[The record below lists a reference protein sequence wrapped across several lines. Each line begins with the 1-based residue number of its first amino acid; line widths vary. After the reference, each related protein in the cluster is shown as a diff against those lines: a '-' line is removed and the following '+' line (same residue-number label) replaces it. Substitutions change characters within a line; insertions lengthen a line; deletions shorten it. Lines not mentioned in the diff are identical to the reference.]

1 MSWLS
6 SENGIEAEELE
17 DVYHELSQLADDGLS
32 AATYESDTDKKGKKK
47 KSSNP
52 PRSQNSPYLSS
63 TKMYPRKAP
72 VWRSLKGTGQMH
84 TQNPMIKVPRQ
95 LWLASLKQG
104 NGFTQPVKVDSDIG
118 QAWASPSS
126 STPEY
131 LKEALGMKK
140 PKYSRSASTGYI
152 PGTPD
157 FKEKEDMY
165 DQIIDLKKTLQ
176 AQKSDGDIMKTK
188 LRRLEEENSRK
199 DRQIEQLLDPS
210 RSSEF
215 SRSLVDKRSD
225 SSVIVNNLKQKILKL
240 EKQCKEKDATLSK
253 LQTDLKTTSVEEMKI
268 AMETYYEEIQ
278 RLQTLLA
285 KAEAA
290 QQRPPPESRDSL
302 KRQKALSTAL
312 LKLSKQVK
320 ELQDENKSLKTDL
333 DRAMAPSPTS
343 FRSKGYSEW
352 SKQRLVRKISELEK
366 KLENLENPNVSST
379 EQTKSS
385 RVTVIPNSDQGD
397 GTPNPKS
404 ELQEE
409 CDRLKNLVKKIK
421 EDRAALQERLGTKES
436 ENKRLQQEKTDLERQ
451 LQRLKD
457 KKDDREEINRLN
469 QKIKRLEAQLEDERR
484 EKETMK
490 KSQDESPGS
499 YPSSA
504 RSSPSTSSARG
515 SFSSSSGREKRR
527 KQEAA
532 QLIQKNWKRYKSRK
546 EENDDLEESA
556 MFLQAALRGHLARQK
571 MLSATTPHR
580 LQSPRA
586 NSLLRQDSTISDG
599 KHGPDPS
606 AVEDDH
612 VTFLQSAFR
621 AHVTRTKM
629 LGQRPSEMKGRESP
643 GRRSPRDN
651 TRSPSENTKPSRE
664 RIRSPRENTR
674 SPVSWKSSSQDV
686 RYSRAGG
693 SSGDVSEDCI
703 QELSSEEEE
712 EETPAKKPVSY
723 SSLSQR
729 SPSVSG
735 KTHSPVEDSQS
746 DDSDD
751 IIVVSPS
758 RPARRKD
765 SHF

>member
-240 EKQCKEKDATLSK
+240 EKQCKEKDATL
-253 LQTDLKTTSVEEMKI
+253 
-268 AMETYYEEIQ
+268 
-278 RLQTLLA
+278 
-285 KAEAA
+285 
-290 QQRPPPESRDSL
+290 RPPPESRDSL

>member
-6 SENGIEAEELE
+6 SENGTEAEDLE

-32 AATYESDTDKKGKKK
+32 AVTYESDTDKKVRKK

-63 TKMYPRKAP
+63 TKLYSRKAP

-84 TQNPMIKVPRQ
+84 TENPMIKVPRQ

-104 NGFTQPVKVDSDIG
+104 NGLTQPVKSDSDTG
-118 QAWASPSS
+118 QSWASPSS

-165 DQIIDLKKTLQ
+165 DQIIDLKKMLQ
-176 AQKSDGDIMKTK
+176 AQKSEGDIMKTK
-188 LRRLEEENSRK
+188 LRRLEEENNRK

-225 SSVIVNNLKQKILKL
+225 SSVVVNNLKQKILKL
-240 EKQCKEKDATLSK
+240 EKQCKEKDNALSK
-253 LQTDLKTTSVEEMKI
+253 LQTELKTTSVEEMRV

-278 RLQTLLA
+278 RLQTLLVT
-285 KAEAA
+285 AEAA
-290 QQRPPPESRDSL
+290 QRRPAPESRDSPQ
-302 KRQKALSTAL
+302 RQKALNAAL

-320 ELQDENKSLKTDL
+320 ELQDENQSLKADL

-343 FRSKGYSEW
+343 TRAKGYNEW

-366 KLENLENPNVSST
+366 KFENLGNPNPSCI
-379 EQTKSS
+379 EQTKSAG
-385 RVTVIPNSDQGD
+385 VMAVPNTDQFD
-397 GTPNPKS
+397 GPLNPKPD
-404 ELQEE
+404 LQEE
-409 CDRLKNLVKKIK
+409 CERLRNLVKKVK
-421 EDRAALQERLGTKES
+421 EDRAALQERLGTKDLDI
-436 ENKRLQQEKTDLERQ
+436 KKLQQEKADLDRQ

-457 KKDDREEINRLN
+457 KKDYREEINRLN
-469 QKIKRLEAQLEDERR
+469 QKIKRLEAQLEDEKR
-484 EKETMK
+484 EKEAALEALK
-490 KSQDESPGS
+490 KNESPGS

-504 RSSPSTSSARG
+504 RSTPSTSSSRG
-515 SFSSSSGREKRR
+515 STSSPSGTEKRR
-527 KQEAA
+527 KQDAA
-532 QLIQKNWKRYKSRK
+532 QLIQKNWRRYRSRK
-546 EENDDLEESA
+546 EKNDDLEESTV
-556 MFLQAALRGHLARQK
+556 FLQAALRGHLAREK
-571 MLSATTPHR
+571 ILSATAPHR
-580 LQSPRA
+580 LKSPRV
-586 NSLLRQDSTISDG
+586 NGLTQQDSTVSDS
-599 KHGPDPS
+599 KRLQDPNKD
-606 AVEDDH
+606 EEDH
-612 VTFLQSAFR
+612 VTFLQAAFR
-621 AHVTRTKM
+621 AHLARTKM

-643 GRRSPRDN
+643 VRR
-651 TRSPSENTKPSRE
+651 T
-664 RIRSPRENTR
+664 PREMTR

-686 RYSRAGG
+686 RNSRG
-693 SSGDVSEDCI
+693 SGEISEDCI
-703 QELSSEEEE
+703 RELTSEEEE
-712 EETPAKKPVSY
+712 ETLTKRPVSY
-723 SSLSQR
+723 SSMSQQP
-729 SPSVSG
+729 PSVSG
-735 KTHSPVEDSQS
+735 KTRPPVEESQS

-751 IIVVSPS
+751 IVIVSPT